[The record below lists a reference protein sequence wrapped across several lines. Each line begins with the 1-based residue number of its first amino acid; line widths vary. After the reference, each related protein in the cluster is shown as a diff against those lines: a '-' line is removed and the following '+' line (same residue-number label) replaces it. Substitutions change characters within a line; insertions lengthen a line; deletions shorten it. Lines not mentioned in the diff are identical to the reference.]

1 MSSSICGSSAPF
13 SSTILQRAR
22 HNDGQLPMPHQSQD
36 RIVRVTG
43 RGPALTSHNSSHIVW
58 CCQRGGLKLPLKGPN
73 LEDGPHYRW
82 ECHMIFKKRQGK
94 ARKPNRHHSTSS
106 CRFVDLKHVF
116 SYSSEVEAASG
127 AVVMSPITGACAA
140 PLSRCIR
147 CTPSPSSSLCALGRL
162 SGHSD
167 QHTGQSAA
175 KKSAHCGERVYQ
187 SRMKLRRTL
196 HIESLLRTDKGP
208 RRNLKPLLLTV
219 LKAEVESN
227 STPGKR
233 TTRALSKKPNLANAP
248 PHCGASAWLAA
259 FMGCSATCVCEQR
272 FRFQPPG
279 RWAANSARHVR
290 QAE

>member
-1 MSSSICGSSAPF
+1 
-13 SSTILQRAR
+13 
-22 HNDGQLPMPHQSQD
+22 MPHQSED
-36 RIVRVTG
+36 RIVRVIG

-82 ECHMIFKKRQGK
+82 ECQRIFKKRQGK

-116 SYSSEVEAASG
+116 SSSSEVEAASG

-162 SGHSD
+162 SEHSD

-196 HIESLLRTDKGP
+196 HIERLLRTDKRP
-208 RRNLKPLLLTV
+208 FDCFCPQ
-219 LKAEVESN
+219 AFIIDSVESGGGVELN
-227 STPGKR
+227 
-233 TTRALSKKPNLANAP
+233 TREANDPRPIVETQFGPTAP

-259 FMGCSATCVCEQR
+259 FMGCSRHLRVRAALP
-272 FRFQPPG
+272 FPAPPG
-279 RWAANSARHVR
+279 RWLLTLRGTSDKRSEGACSTPSAS
-290 QAE
+290 